1 MKVQGMSEL
10 EMYFDG
16 ESLTLEETIAAR
28 CAACLLD
35 FPDGPEDCHTPLCPL
50 YPFQP
55 YRKGKR
61 RQASVGGDGR

>member
-1 MKVQGMSEL
+1 MSEL

-35 FPDGPEDCHTPLCPL
+35 SPDGPKDCGTPLCPL

-55 YRKGKR
+55 YRKGNR
-61 RQASVGGDGR
+61 RQTSGGGDGR

>member
-1 MKVQGMSEL
+1 MNEL
-10 EMYFDG
+10 ERYFNG
-16 ESLTLEETIAAR
+16 ESLTPEETIAAR

-35 FPDGPEDCHTPLCPL
+35 FPDGPEDCRTALCPL

-61 RQASVGGDGR
+61 RQASGGGDGR